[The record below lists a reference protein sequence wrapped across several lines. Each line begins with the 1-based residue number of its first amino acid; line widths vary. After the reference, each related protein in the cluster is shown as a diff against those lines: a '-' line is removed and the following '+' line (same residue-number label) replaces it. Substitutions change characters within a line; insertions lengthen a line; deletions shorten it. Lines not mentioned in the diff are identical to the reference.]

1 MLTSLHVKNLAL
13 IKDTELQFGDGLN
26 VLSGETG
33 AGKSILLGSIL
44 LCLGVRSDK
53 ELIRTGA
60 ESAYVELVFSG
71 AGAEVTEKLK
81 ELDVYPEDG
90 EYRFSRRLTE
100 KKSIA
105 KINGET
111 VTLGTVRSAAA
122 LLIDL
127 YAQNEQRTLLDE
139 ENYIDILD
147 AFGRETLE
155 GVKSSYHEAYREY
168 RAKKEEIR
176 KLGTDDEERHRTL
189 AFLAYEVDEIEKA
202 KLRPGEEEELKQA
215 YEKFSHEAVI
225 REGLSEAA
233 SVLSDDTSEKTAR
246 VIRTL
251 QELQKYDPGLS
262 ETIALFEDVES
273 LLDDG
278 VQALK
283 SRLIALGEEDG
294 KLSAIEERM
303 DEIGRLKL
311 KYGASVEEILK
322 TGEKLQKELT
332 ELRDLDA
339 RSEELMEELGRARE
353 ALVRAAKAL
362 RGERTRVGEAFS
374 KALVETLKGLNF
386 TDVRFEVAVSETNRY
401 TTDGADEVRFLI
413 STNPG
418 EPVKPLYKVAS
429 GGELSRIML
438 AVKTITVR
446 ESKAGEKTLIF
457 DEVDT
462 GISGLTASRVGE
474 RLYEISS
481 GDQVI
486 LISHLPQIVSLADR
500 HFRIE
505 KYVENGE
512 TVTTASMLTDEESV
526 YEVARLLGTGE
537 VTEANLRNAREMKA
551 RKAGNQA

>member
-13 IKDTELQFGDGLN
+13 IRDTELSFGEGLN

-71 AGAEVTEKLK
+71 AGPEVTEKLK
-81 ELDVYPEDG
+81 EMDVYPEDG

-111 VTLGTVRSAAA
+111 VTLSTVRAAAA

-127 YAQNEQRTLLDE
+127 YAQNEQQTLLDE
-139 ENYIDILD
+139 ENYIEILD
-147 AFGRETLE
+147 AYGREELKD
-155 GVKSSYHEAYREY
+155 VKAVCRDAYRAY

-176 KLGTDDEERHRTL
+176 KLGTDDEERRRTL
-189 AFLAYEVDEIEKA
+189 DFLAFEVEEIEKA
-202 KLRPGEEEELKQA
+202 KLRAGEEEELKQA
-215 YEKFSHEAVI
+215 YEKYSHESLI
-225 REGLSEAA
+225 REGLEEASA
-233 SVLSDDTSEKTAR
+233 VLSDETSEKTAR
-246 VIRTL
+246 VLRTL
-251 QELQKYDPGLS
+251 RELEKYDPSLS
-262 ETIALFEDVES
+262 ETVSLFEDVES

-283 SRLIALGEEDG
+283 SRLFAIGEEDG
-294 KLSAIEERM
+294 KLSAVEERL

-322 TGEKLQKELT
+322 TGEKLGKEYR
-332 ELRDLDA
+332 ELKALDEH
-339 RSEELMEELGRARE
+339 SEELKTELE
-353 ALVRAAKAL
+353 AAKETLLSAARAL
-362 RGERTRVGEAFS
+362 REKRKTVGAAFS
-374 KALVETLKGLNF
+374 SALVETLKALNF
-386 TDVRFEVAVSETNRY
+386 AEVRFEVEVEETNVY
-401 TTDGADEVRFLI
+401 STDGADTVRFLI
-413 STNPG
+413 SVNPG

-438 AVKTITVR
+438 AVKTIGVR
-446 ESKAGEKTLIF
+446 NSERGEKTLIF
-457 DEVDT
+457 DEVDS
-462 GISGLTASRVGE
+462 GISGKTAALVGE
-474 RLYEISS
+474 RLLEISS
-481 GDQVI
+481 RDQVI
-486 LISHLPQIVSLADR
+486 LISHLPQIVSLSDR

-505 KYVENGE
+505 KYTDGQE
-512 TVTTASMLTDEESV
+512 TVTTAVELSDEESV

-537 VTEANLRNAREMKA
+537 VTEANLRNAREMKQ
-551 RKAGNQA
+551 RKAGKDA